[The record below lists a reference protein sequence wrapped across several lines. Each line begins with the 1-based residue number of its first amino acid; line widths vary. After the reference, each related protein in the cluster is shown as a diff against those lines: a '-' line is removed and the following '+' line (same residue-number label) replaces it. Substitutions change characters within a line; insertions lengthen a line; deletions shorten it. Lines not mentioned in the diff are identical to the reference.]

1 MDTNG
6 WAESADT
13 ADGGSADFSAVR
25 QNAKLILRADLTLET
40 QDFDAASADL
50 EKLTAET
57 GGYIESSSL
66 SGDKGSRSAYY
77 TLRIPQEKFETFYA
91 QLGDRAHV
99 VYSSRS
105 SEDITEQYTDIET
118 RLATLQTKHE
128 RLLALLDQAGKME
141 DIISLENALADC
153 EYEIDSLTGSKRHY
167 DDLVGFSTFSVTLDE
182 VQTLTATPEGSGF
195 GAQLTQAAKPGPR
208 AHSRHRHVLAG
219 RSAARGRRRRSRR
232 DYEKAPEKARGRV
245 GGAGRTAPR
254 SARKGRK
261 EISKKN
267 EGTGF
272 TGAFVLLFCVFRL
285 VEQLLRVDAEQLR
298 QREQIGCARVGR
310 AALPL
315 GYRLPAHAD
324 RLRDELLRHFTR
336 RAVLLQHSAERF
348 RGLGLFRPDGRGAQI
363 FPQRP
368 DQQHEH
374 IDGYAHDGEHR
385 NDRIQR
391 HYHGNSSFSALSII
405 EKPRLRHQL
414 SRNRSKKS

>member
-40 QDFDAASADL
+40 QNFDAASADL

-153 EYEIDSLTGSKRHY
+153 EYEIGSESQLDGRPY
-167 DDLVGFSTFSVTLDE
+167 LDGFYTMVKYIWPIPPKCDMIKS
-182 VQTLTATPEGSGF
+182 
-195 GAQLTQAAKPGPR
+195 
-208 AHSRHRHVLAG
+208 
-219 RSAARGRRRRSRR
+219 
-232 DYEKAPEKARGRV
+232 
-245 GGAGRTAPR
+245 
-254 SARKGRK
+254 
-261 EISKKN
+261 
-267 EGTGF
+267 
-272 TGAFVLLFCVFRL
+272 FR
-285 VEQLLRVDAEQLR
+285 
-298 QREQIGCARVGR
+298 REQETEKTMKRWKGAAFAAHNCRCGAAGLAQPERECPCAG
-310 AALPL
+310 A
-315 GYRLPAHAD
+315 
-324 RLRDELLRHFTR
+324 RHC
-336 RAVLLQHSAERF
+336 HH
-348 RGLGLFRPDGRGAQI
+348 GGRG
-363 FPQRP
+363 
-368 DQQHEH
+368 
-374 IDGYAHDGEHR
+374 
-385 NDRIQR
+385 
-391 HYHGNSSFSALSII
+391 
-405 EKPRLRHQL
+405 
-414 SRNRSKKS
+414 